1 VSILAATEGDDM
13 GTMAIIEQKIRT
25 TLAPVALEL
34 TDDSGGHK
42 GHAGYKENTLTHVAV
57 DIVSAQFEGKSR
69 VARHRLVY
77 DCLKEFLDQDLH
89 AVTRVMALTPAEYE
103 ARKAPAS

>member
-1 VSILAATEGDDM
+1 M
-13 GTMAIIEQKIRT
+13 GTMVKIEAKIRDA
-25 TLAPVALEL
+25 LAPIALEL

-57 DIVSAQFEGKSR
+57 DIVSAAFEGKNR

-77 DCLKEFLDQDLH
+77 DCLKEYLDQDLH

-103 ARKAPAS
+103 ARKESA